1 MIGYKKPLG
10 MKMLGHKKALGKAM
24 LGSKMPLME
33 VLGVANMTRKLEQEK
48 KSGGLERSKRGSGWN
63 QGGQY
68 SG

>member
-1 MIGYKKPLG
+1 MIGHKKPLG
-10 MKMLGHKKALGKAM
+10 MKMMGYKKALGKAM

-48 KSGGLERSKRGSGWN
+48 KSGGLERSKRGNGWN